1 MSTARKQPLQ
11 DRAADEPLQA
21 RYKPLGLPAVVAAT
35 RCKPEAK
42 TEVKRPKRD
51 IPAVL
56 QPLYD

>member
-1 MSTARKQPLQ
+1 MSTVRKQPPQ
-11 DRAADEPLQA
+11 NDAASENLQA

-42 TEVKRPKRD
+42 TEIKRD